1 MIHAMKLQFSVKQL
15 VRDLEDLKGEMYSF
29 AQLSKL
35 SGVDQRYISSWV
47 QGDADYIRFQH
58 VEKFLDYLHREG
70 VDVSK
75 GCTLTVTNEPEP
87 PKSANW
93 RNRFSQSNDSPCRL
107 RAKMDVGFFTF
118 THKESRMNF
127 FVRILF
133 LLPIGGSIVA
143 ASMIFD
149 LYLRMNT
156 TTGVTFIELAARVV
170 YAVSLAV
177 VPYVIARSVKEMVS

>member
-58 VEKFLDYLHREG
+58 VEKFLDYLHSEG

-75 GCTLTVTNEPEP
+75 GCTLTVTNEPES
-87 PKSANW
+87 PKSATI
-93 RNRFSQSNDSPCRL
+93 QP
-107 RAKMDVGFFTF
+107 KPG
-118 THKESRMNF
+118 
-127 FVRILF
+127 
-133 LLPIGGSIVA
+133 
-143 ASMIFD
+143 
-149 LYLRMNT
+149 
-156 TTGVTFIELAARVV
+156 
-170 YAVSLAV
+170 
-177 VPYVIARSVKEMVS
+177 

>member
-1 MIHAMKLQFSVKQL
+1 MIHAMKLQFSAKQL

-87 PKSANW
+87 
-93 RNRFSQSNDSPCRL
+93 
-107 RAKMDVGFFTF
+107 
-118 THKESRMNF
+118 
-127 FVRILF
+127 
-133 LLPIGGSIVA
+133 
-143 ASMIFD
+143 
-149 LYLRMNT
+149 T
-156 TTGVTFIELAARVV
+156 TTNPPKPDWIQYRISHAILLGVRAFEDGILC
-170 YAVSLAV
+170 VSPRIRFA
-177 VPYVIARSVKEMVS
+177 IC